1 MSGVIINTDYLSP
14 QKVKKGRVNMNKR
27 IEDIIAETRLN
38 EILHKNEAEKQKN
51 TVIWTLAI
59 IGAVAAVAAIAYAV
73 YRFVSPDYLD
83 DFEDDFDDDFDDYFS
98 EDDQV

>member
-1 MSGVIINTDYLSP
+1 
-14 QKVKKGRVNMNKR
+14 MNKR

-59 IGAVAAVAAIAYAV
+59 IGAVAAV
-73 YRFVSPDYLD
+73 S
-83 DFEDDFDDDFDDYFS
+83 
-98 EDDQV
+98 

>member
-1 MSGVIINTDYLSP
+1 
-14 QKVKKGRVNMNKR
+14 MNKR

-59 IGAVAAVAAIAYAV
+59 ISYHRIILMILKMILMTILMITSARMIRYN
-73 YRFVSPDYLD
+73 S
-83 DFEDDFDDDFDDYFS
+83 
-98 EDDQV
+98 